1 MKNKSLLAAVG
12 FAALVVVVYVFMF
25 RTSGPNENNV
35 SKQNDKL
42 QVVTSFYPLYFFTS
56 EIVGGYADVYNIT
69 PAGAEPHDYDPT
81 TRDMTRLEGS
91 GLIIVN
97 GADFEPWVKDIQQI
111 FKNTDTVIAITG
123 ASLIRKNKIA
133 EDESVRDP
141 HVWLNPLLAKKQVEI
156 ILENLI
162 KVDPTHA
169 EIYKTNAKTLVDK
182 LENLN
187 QEFVQNLDS
196 CQKKDIITSHSAFS
210 YLAEAYGFNQ
220 ISVAGLSPDEEPSA
234 EQLVSVADFA
244 RKHDLKYIFF
254 ETLVSPKFSETIAKE
269 IGAKTLVLNPLEGLA
284 DEEIAEGKNYF
295 TEMRNNL
302 ANLKIALEC
311 L

>member
-12 FAALVVVVYVFMF
+12 FATLVAVYVFMF
-25 RTSGPNENNV
+25 RTSEQNGNNT
-35 SKQNDKL
+35 SQQNDKL

-56 EIVGGYADVYNIT
+56 EIAGDYADVYNIT
-69 PAGAEPHDYDPT
+69 PAGAEPHDYEPT
-81 TRDMTRLEGS
+81 TRDMARVEGS
-91 GLIIVN
+91 DLVIVN

-111 FKNTDTVIAITG
+111 FKKADTVIAITG
-123 ASLIRKNKIA
+123 ASLMRKSKIQ

-162 KVDPTHA
+162 KVDPAHA
-169 EIYKTNAKTLVDK
+169 EIYETNAKTLADK

-187 QEFVQNLDS
+187 QEFAKNLNS
-196 CQKKDIITSHSAFS
+196 CEKKDIITSHAAFA

-220 ISVAGLSPDEEPSA
+220 VSVAGLSPDEEPSA
-234 EQLVSVADFA
+234 QQLANVAEFA
-244 RKHDLKYIFF
+244 KKNMVTYIFF
-254 ETLVSPKFSETIAKE
+254 ESLVSPKFSETIAKE
-269 IGAKTLVLNPLEGLA
+269 IGAKTLVLNPLEGLT

-302 ANLKIALEC
+302 AHLKIALEC
-311 L
+311 R